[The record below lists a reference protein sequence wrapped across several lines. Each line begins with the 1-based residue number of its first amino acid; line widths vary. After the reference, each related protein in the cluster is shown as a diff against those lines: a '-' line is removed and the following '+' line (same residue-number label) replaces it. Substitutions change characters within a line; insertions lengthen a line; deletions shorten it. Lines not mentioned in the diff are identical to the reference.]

1 MKYFEVNIFTT
12 EEGIEEV
19 TGALLSLGI
28 EETVVDNPLTAVEI
42 LSKKNDYDWDYVDDD
57 FVDMEA
63 EPKITFYANDD
74 EEGKALVEAVTKK
87 IKEMSDADTQKVLG
101 TLAMETVV
109 IDDQDWMNSYKDHFK
124 TIELTEHLIVKPS
137 WEEVPEDTDKLVMQL
152 DPGMAFGT
160 GDHETTSMCAV
171 LMDEFGCKG
180 KDVLDVGTGS
190 GILAIAADLLGGNE
204 ILGVDID
211 PIAVEVA
218 IENGQINGCGENV
231 RFIEGDLTKGIDF
244 KADIVVANLMAEM
257 VVMLTKAVK
266 NHMKSGAIYISS
278 GILNEKKDMVIE
290 ALNEAGLEVVK
301 VLDKGDWSA
310 IAARNNE

>member
-1 MKYFEVNIFTT
+1 MKYLQVNIFTT
-12 EEGIEEV
+12 EEGIEEI

-28 EETVVDNPLTAVEI
+28 EETVIDNPQTAVEI
-42 LSKKNDYDWDYVDDD
+42 LSKKNDYDWDYVDED
-57 FVDMEA
+57 FVDMDA
-63 EPKITFYANDD
+63 EPRVSFFREDN
-74 EEGKALVEAVTKK
+74 EEGHALADAAIEKIAAMKAE
-87 IKEMSDADTQKVLG
+87 DAEGRLG
-101 TLAMETVV
+101 TLVTEKMV
-109 IDDQDWMNSYKDHFK
+109 IDDEDWMNSYKDHFK
-124 TIELTEHLIVKPS
+124 TIQLTDHLIVKPS
-137 WEEVPEDTDKLVMQL
+137 WEEAPEDNDKLVMQL

-171 LMDEFGCKG
+171 LMDEVGCEG

-190 GILAIAADLLGGNE
+190 GILAIAADLLGANE

-218 IENGQINGCGENV
+218 IENGQINNCGDNV
-231 RFIEGDLTKGIDF
+231 KFIEGDLTKGIDF

-266 NHMKSGAIYISS
+266 NHMKSGAVYISS

-290 ALNEAGLEVVK
+290 ALNEEGLEVIK
-301 VLDKGDWSA
+301 IMDKGDWSA